1 MPPLIRSATADDVEA
16 IARLHMDCFA
26 EVYDGVLSPRFLASN
41 TVETA
46 RAEWASY
53 LSRGDAEATV
63 PGSVVIVAEE
73 FDAATGARELVGL
86 ARSAPSIDP
95 EAPRGTKLDSLYT
108 RRSTWGSGLGAR
120 MLDAVLGERLA
131 YLWIVTANTRAARF
145 YEKHGFAFDGFGRPY
160 EPWDGTHCSR
170 MVR

>member
-1 MPPLIRSATADDVEA
+1 VPPLIRSATADDVEA
-16 IARLHMDCFA
+16 IARLHLQCFA
-26 EVYDGVLSPRFLASN
+26 EVYDGVLSPRFLACN
-41 TVETA
+41 TIETA

-53 LSRGDAEATV
+53 LSAGDADATV
-63 PGSVVIVAEE
+63 PGSVVVVAVEH
-73 FDAATGARELVGL
+73 DPITGARELVGL
-86 ARSAPSIDP
+86 ARSAPSIDA
-95 EAPRGTKLDSLYT
+95 EAPRDTKLDSLYT

-120 MLDAVLGERLA
+120 LLDAVLGERPA

-145 YEKHGFAFDGFGRPY
+145 YEKHGFALDGFGRPY